1 MSSDFLQK
9 LILSGR
15 FSCCYTLLVQS
26 EFAEKVLASCVSI
39 PSLTSRCCH
48 EATFLSVFV
57 QSFFEVKRCFRVS
70 RSCFV
75 PPPHVE
81 STVLRLVPNPSTPEA
96 CKLNPD
102 KYRLFLRTCFSSKN
116 QVLSKVLGRKGVEWG
131 GGYGVDGD
139 CCGGYVGDGDRRSA
153 AVNRMIPAT
162 TNHPHPINLNRRPW
176 ELSWRDYC
184 TLYSA

>member
-1 MSSDFLQK
+1 M
-9 LILSGR
+9 
-15 FSCCYTLLVQS
+15 
-26 EFAEKVLASCVSI
+26 LASCVSI

-131 GGYGVDGD
+131 GGYVGDGDCRGGYVRDGDCRGGYGVDGD
-139 CCGGYVGDGDRRSA
+139 CCGGCVGDGDCRSA
-153 AVNRMIPAT
+153 AVNRMNPAVN
-162 TNHPHPINLNRRPW
+162 TNKYPTSSNYYSHPINLNRRPW